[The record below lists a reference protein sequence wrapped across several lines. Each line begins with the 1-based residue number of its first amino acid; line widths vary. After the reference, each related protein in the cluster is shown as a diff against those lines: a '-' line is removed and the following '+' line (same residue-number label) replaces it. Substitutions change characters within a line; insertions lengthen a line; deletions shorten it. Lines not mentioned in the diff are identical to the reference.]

1 MEAMNGSPN
10 RTRTC
15 DNSINSRVLYQ
26 LSYQGKLLGNVLLS
40 QNPAVQVPLTLE
52 GLTVVFEM
60 GTRGSPPPS
69 SPNECNMVLTI
80 LQKEVC
86 SFKTEHE

>member
-1 MEAMNGSPN
+1 
-10 RTRTC
+10 
-15 DNSINSRVLYQ
+15 VLYQ

-40 QNPAVQVPLTLE
+40 QNPAVQVPSTLE

-69 SPNECNMVLTI
+69 SPNG
-80 LQKEVC
+80 
-86 SFKTEHE
+86 KTYSGKVIP